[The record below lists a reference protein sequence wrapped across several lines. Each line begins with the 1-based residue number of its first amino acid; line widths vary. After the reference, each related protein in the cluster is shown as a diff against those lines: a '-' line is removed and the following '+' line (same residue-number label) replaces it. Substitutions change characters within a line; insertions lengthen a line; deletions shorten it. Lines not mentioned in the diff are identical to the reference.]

1 MGFRKFE
8 DTRNSDLTD
17 GGDEIAHTLDKIRR
31 VRSDAE
37 FTTLIRALNIVAC
50 AFRLLTI
57 HELIEALTTDVSI
70 PFGSQK
76 WEDDI
81 RHSQGSQYLKSLCVG
96 LLDVRDNGVVGFSSD
111 KIKHF
116 VCSGN
121 LAPWKL
127 LSGGDGHENLAMASI
142 RHLKYL
148 DSGIILEPE
157 QSTQRY
163 TTPMGH
169 KCALLDYVVAFWHR
183 HSRIADAYSRYV
195 PAVLHK
201 TFVHAIT
208 AHQEYQPT
216 LKEEIDTGLWL
227 CILYG
232 FRILCR
238 TYLEMGADPNSR
250 AAWHASPLHAAAK
263 VAQADLVRLL
273 LDRGGDL
280 ALRNEEGLTPLQI
293 ALDNGNFGA
302 ANVFIER
309 GTGVNASEPSAAIS
323 PTCARPQLQLDCLHR
338 HRNTIKSK
346 LSRSPTEAAG
356 CHVEVLAHT
365 MELKGSKTHK
375 VVLIRLRVGRHHGA
389 SMAALRMARTM
400 QNKLIVKLRPKGL
413 VAPGHSY
420 KTLQAVGPDLSG
432 SWWLLI
438 LDDTS
443 ASYNFDKFSLNGR
456 RRRVLQ
462 ERLRGVLLQQKS
474 SEDDTGSHADR
485 KLGMTAVR
493 WPRLFWLRLFWLRLF
508 WLQRRR

>member
-1 MGFRKFE
+1 MGF
-8 DTRNSDLTD
+8 RNSDLTD
-17 GGDEIAHTLDKIRR
+17 GGHEITHTLDEIRR

-37 FTTLIRALNIVAC
+37 FATLIRALNIVAC

-57 HELIEALTTDVSI
+57 HELSEALTTDISI

-81 RHSQGSQYLKSLCVG
+81 AHSQGSQDLKSLCIG
-96 LLDVRDNGVVGFSSD
+96 LLDVRDSGVVGFSSD
-111 KIKHF
+111 TVKHF

-121 LAPWKL
+121 LATF
-127 LSGGDGHENLAMASI
+127 SGGDGHENLAMASL
-142 RHLKYL
+142 RHLQYL
-148 DSGIILEPE
+148 DSGTILEPE

-163 TTPMGH
+163 TTPMRH
-169 KCALLDYVVAFWHR
+169 TCAFLDYAVTFWHR

-195 PAVLHK
+195 PAILHK
-201 TFVHAIT
+201 TFVRAIT

-227 CILYG
+227 CIFYG

-250 AAWHASPLHAAAK
+250 AAWHASPLHTAAK
-263 VAQADLVRLL
+263 FAEADLVRLL

-293 ALDNGNFGA
+293 ALGNGNFDA

-309 GTGVNASEPSAAIS
+309 RLGVNACQPSTAIS
-323 PTCARPQLQLDCLHR
+323 TPCARPQLQLDGLHG
-338 HRNTIKSK
+338 HRNTTKSK
-346 LSRSPTEAAG
+346 LSRSRTEAAS
-356 CHVEVLAHT
+356 CHVEALAHT
-365 MELKGSKTHK
+365 MELKGPKRHS
-375 VVLIRLRVGRHHGA
+375 VLLIRLSVGRHHGT
-389 SMAALRMARTM
+389 SMVALRMARTRR
-400 QNKLIVKLRPKGL
+400 NKLIAKLRTKGL
-413 VAPGHSY
+413 VASVHSCN
-420 KTLQAVGPDLSG
+420 TLQTVGPNLSG
-432 SWWLLI
+432 SRWLLI

-443 ASYNFDKFSLNGR
+443 APYNSDKFSLPGE

-462 ERLRGVLLQQKS
+462 ERLRGVLLQQRS
-474 SEDDTGSHADR
+474 SEDDVESHGDR
-485 KLGMTAVR
+485 KLGMMVLR
-493 WPRLFWLRLFWLRLF
+493 WSRLFWLRLFWLKLF